1 MNYKL
6 NYSQWGKQE
15 ISAINKV
22 VKSSYLTMGKNVN
35 IFEKQFAS
43 YLGRKYAV
51 MVNSGSSANLLSLA
65 SLFYK
70 KKKPLKA
77 NDEVI
82 VPAIAWSTTYSPL
95 QQYGLKIKIVDI
107 SLKDLNVDID
117 KILSAI
123 TKKTKMIVAVNI
135 LGFPAELKKMRDI
148 CKKKNIYLFEDNCE
162 ALGAK
167 IGKEKTGT
175 FGILS
180 SHSFFFSH
188 HISTIEGGMVTTND
202 YELYCLM
209 KSIRAH
215 GWSRDLPTRN
225 NLNFSKKKGLY
236 EQYNFIL
243 PGYNLRSTE
252 ISAAIGIEQL
262 KKLKYMIY
270 VRNKNLKLFQK
281 LFKNDK
287 RFIIQK
293 TEHTTSSFSFPM
305 IFKKKVSKK
314 FKYRFFDILKKNN
327 INFRLITGG
336 CFTEHPYKKYF
347 NYEIYKNVN
356 NAKKAH
362 NDGFFVGNASRD
374 LTKEINKFFMVIK
387 DIK

>member
-6 NYSQWGKQE
+6 NYSQWDKQE

-22 VKSSYLTMGKNVN
+22 VKSGYLTMGKNVN
-35 IFEKQFAS
+35 IFEKQFAR

-70 KKKPLKA
+70 KKKPLKF

-95 QQYGLKIKIVDI
+95 QQHGLKIKIVDI
-107 SLKDLNVDID
+107 SLKDLNADID

-123 TKKTKMIVAVNI
+123 TKKTKMIVAVSI

-167 IGKEKTGT
+167 IEREKTGT
-175 FGILS
+175 FGVLS

-202 YELYCLM
+202 HELYCLM

-215 GWSRDLPTRN
+215 GWSRDLPKN
-225 NLNFSKKKGLY
+225 KNLNFSKKKGLY
-236 EQYNFIL
+236 EKYNFIL

-262 KKLKYMIY
+262 KKLKNMIY
-270 VRNKNLKLFQK
+270 IRNKNLKLFQN

-293 TEHTTSSFSFPM
+293 TKYTTSSFSLPM
-305 IFKKKVSKK
+305 IFKNKVTQK
-314 FKYRFFDILKKNN
+314 FKLRFFNLLKKNN

-362 NDGFFVGNASRD
+362 KDGFFVGNASRN
-374 LTKEINKFFMVIK
+374 LTKEIKKFYKVIK
-387 DIK
+387 NFK

>member
-22 VKSSYLTMGKNVN
+22 VKSGYLTMGKNVN
-35 IFEKQFAS
+35 IFEKQFAR

-70 KKKPLKA
+70 KKKPLKF

-95 QQYGLKIKIVDI
+95 QQHGLKIKIVDI
-107 SLKDLNVDID
+107 SLKDLNADID

-123 TKKTKMIVAVNI
+123 TKKTKMIVAVSI

-167 IGKEKTGT
+167 IEREKTGT
-175 FGILS
+175 FGVLS

-202 YELYCLM
+202 HELYCLM

-215 GWSRDLPTRN
+215 GWSRDLPKN
-225 NLNFSKKKGLY
+225 KNLNFSKKKGLY
-236 EQYNFIL
+236 EKYNFIL

-262 KKLKYMIY
+262 KKLKNMIY
-270 VRNKNLKLFQK
+270 IRNKNLKLFQN

-293 TEHTTSSFSFPM
+293 TKYTTSSFSLPM
-305 IFKKKVSKK
+305 IFKNKVTQK
-314 FKYRFFDILKKNN
+314 FKLRFFNLLKKNN

-362 NDGFFVGNASRD
+362 KDGFFVGNASRN
-374 LTKEINKFFMVIK
+374 LTKEIKKFYKVIK
-387 DIK
+387 NFK

>member
-252 ISAAIGIEQL
+252 ISAAIAKKNGIRIITIGVSGADEQFL
-262 KKLKYMIY
+262 KKIASSSDDYYYCNQSVELEST
-270 VRNKNLKLFQK
+270 
-281 LFKNDK
+281 
-287 RFIIQK
+287 FI
-293 TEHTTSSFSFPM
+293 
-305 IFKKKVSKK
+305 
-314 FKYRFFDILKKNN
+314 N
-327 INFRLITGG
+327 IATQLTGSG
-336 CFTEHPYKKYF
+336 LRK
-347 NYEIYKNVN
+347 
-356 NAKKAH
+356 
-362 NDGFFVGNASRD
+362 S
-374 LTKEINKFFMVIK
+374 
-387 DIK
+387 

>member
-6 NYSQWGKQE
+6 NYSQWDKQE

-35 IFEKQFAS
+35 IFEKQFAR

-51 MVNSGSSANLLSLA
+51 MVNSGSSANLLGLA

-70 KKKPLKA
+70 KKKPLKF

-95 QQYGLKIKIVDI
+95 QQYGLKIKIVDVN
-107 SLKDLNVDID
+107 LKDLNADID

-123 TKKTKMIVAVNI
+123 TKKTKMIVAVSI

-167 IGKEKTGT
+167 IEREKTGT
-175 FGILS
+175 FGVLS

-225 NLNFSKKKGLY
+225 NLNLSKKKGLY

-262 KKLKYMIY
+262 KKLKNMIY
-270 VRNKNLKLFQK
+270 IRNKNLKLFQN

-293 TEHTTSSFSFPM
+293 TAYTASSFSFPM
-305 IFKKKVSKK
+305 IFKNKVRQK
-314 FKYRFFDILKKNN
+314 FKLRFFNLLKKNN

-336 CFTEHPYKKYF
+336 CFTEHPYKNYF

-362 NDGFFVGNASRD
+362 KDGFFVGNASRN
-374 LTKEINKFFMVIK
+374 LTKEIKKFYKVIK
-387 DIK
+387 NFK

>member
-1 MNYKL
+1 MHYKL

-22 VKSSYLTMGKNVN
+22 VKSGYLTMGKNVN
-35 IFEKQFAS
+35 IFEKQFAK

-70 KKKPLKA
+70 KKKPLKL

-95 QQYGLKIKIVDI
+95 QQHGLKIKIVDI
-107 SLKDLNVDID
+107 SLKDLNADID

-123 TKKTKMIVAVNI
+123 TKKTKMIVAVSI

-162 ALGAK
+162 SLGAK

-188 HISTIEGGMVTTND
+188 HISTIEGGMATTND
-202 YELYCLM
+202 HELYCLM

-215 GWSRDLPTRN
+215 GWSRDLPKSN
-225 NLNFSKKKGLY
+225 NLNFGKKKGLY

-262 KKLKYMIY
+262 KKLKNMIY
-270 VRNKNLKLFQK
+270 IRNKNLKLFQN
-281 LFKNDK
+281 LFRNDK

-293 TEHTTSSFSFPM
+293 TNYTTSSFYFPM
-305 IFKKKVSKK
+305 IFKNKVSQK
-314 FKYRFFDILKKNN
+314 FKLRFFDLLKKNN

-387 DIK
+387 NIK